1 MSDHVETLLGEEP
14 FRLGDAVTH
23 KERGL
28 AELAGLAPSPTG
40 EGELIRLRFKGEHDV
55 LIPTQEAGHL
65 YEYGARAAF
74 VTLDDAE
81 SDWEEAKAEI
91 EASLAE
97 TAAKVLAATEARRSA
112 DAPVIEGEGIG
123 AALARVGDGFGH
135 ELTTDQEAAL
145 DAILADLASGTP
157 MDRVLV
163 ADVGYGKTEV
173 ALRAAAAVV
182 AAGYQVAV
190 ATPTTVLCRQH
201 AALFTERLKAVDAN
215 VLRLSGLETE
225 AEAEAARAAMADGKA
240 DVVVGTHALASA
252 ESAFAKLGLLIT
264 DEEQRFGA
272 EQKEALRA
280 LGEAAHVLVLTAT
293 PIPRTLAAA
302 EAGLRDL
309 SVIRTPPAE
318 RLAVATKVQ
327 EARDKIIHEALTVE
341 HERGGQSFLVCPR
354 IEQIERMQKTLAKIL
369 PDLDVLTAHGDMS
382 ASDIEDVMTRFGAGQ
397 GDVLLA
403 TAIIESGVDVPNAN
417 TMIVMDA
424 ARFGLAQL
432 HQLRGRVGRSD
443 RQAHLWLLTEGDV
456 TDEAKHRLETLERL
470 SHLGA
475 GFAVSAR
482 DLGQRGAG
490 DLFGEE
496 QTGHL
501 SRIGLGLSREMMAQA
516 LAEARGERA
525 PPDAPDLGSCEGGWL
540 PEDFIPEADER
551 LRAYVRIER
560 AMSKREAHRIREDL
574 REAYGDLPK
583 PAKLLLSGALLRAMC
598 RRAGITAIDAGPGG
612 IAITFDEAKREA
624 EETGDRVEAATDRF
638 GEPTWSKGRLIW
650 KRWDEADPCDAAHD
664 LIEVLAGEDD

>member
-1 MSDHVETLLGEEP
+1 MSDHAETLLGEEP
-14 FRLGDAVTH
+14 FRTGDAVTH

-55 LIPTQEAGHL
+55 LIPTQEAGRL
-65 YEYGARAAF
+65 YEYGAPAAF

-81 SDWEEAKAEI
+81 SDWEAAKAEI

-97 TAAKVLAATEARRSA
+97 TAEKVLAATEARRA
-112 DAPVIEGEGIG
+112 AKAPVVEGEGIG

-135 ELTTDQEAAL
+135 DLTPDQEAAL

-190 ATPTTVLCRQH
+190 AAPTTVLCRQH
-201 AALFTERLKAVDAN
+201 AALFTERLKPLKAN
-215 VLRLSGLETE
+215 VLRLSGIETD
-225 AEAEAARAAMADGKA
+225 AEAEAVRAAMTGGTA

-252 ESAFAKLGLLIT
+252 ESAFAKLGLLVT

-309 SVIRTPPAE
+309 SVIRTAPAD
-318 RLAVATKVQ
+318 RLPVRTEVG
-327 EARDKIIHEALTVE
+327 ARTDKIIHEALTVE
-341 HERGGQSFLVCPR
+341 AERGGQSFVVCPR
-354 IEQIERMQKTLAKIL
+354 IEQVERMQKRLAKIL
-369 PDLDVLTAHGDMS
+369 PDLDVLTAHGDMP
-382 ASDIEDVMTRFGAGQ
+382 ASDIEGVMARFGAGK

-443 RQAHLWLLTEGDV
+443 RQAHLWLLTEGEV
-456 TDEAKHRLETLERL
+456 TDEARHRLNTLQRL

-490 DLFGEE
+490 DLFGDE

-501 SRIGLGLSREMMAQA
+501 SRIGLGLSREMMAHA
-516 LAEARGERA
+516 LAEARGES
-525 PPDAPDLGSCEGGWL
+525 PPTDAPDLGACEGGWL
-540 PEDFIPEADER
+540 PEDFIPDADER

-560 AMSKREAHRIREDL
+560 AASRREARRIRADL
-574 REAYGDLPK
+574 REAHGDLPK
-583 PAKLLLSGALLRAMC
+583 PAKRLLDGALLRATC
-598 RRAGITAIDAGPGG
+598 RRAGITALDAGPGG
-612 IAITFDEAKREA
+612 IAITLDEAHREA
-624 EETGDRVEAATDRF
+624 KETGERVKAATERF
-638 GEPTWSKGRLIW
+638 GEPSWSKGRLVW
-650 KRWDEADPCDAAHD
+650 KPWDEADPCDAAHT
-664 LIEVLAGEDD
+664 LVEVLAGEDD